1 MKQLTRKQLR
11 EQVTVTC
18 YGKKETMSREAAIDK
33 YYEAMI
39 YCDGS
44 EAERYQTIYCQLM
57 DGFMDVSDCDY

>member
-1 MKQLTRKQLR
+1 
-11 EQVTVTC
+11 
-18 YGKKETMSREAAIDK
+18 MSREEAIDK